1 MREVGMV
8 VLDRQDRQDRQDSDA
23 GSAADGGFRHVELR
37 DVELQAEIELVADLV
52 LAASGSEA
60 PLTAADIDRVLG
72 VVPAAPSAAPS
83 TAPSAS

>member
-8 VLDRQDRQDRQDSDA
+8 VLDRQDS
-23 GSAADGGFRHVELR
+23 GNGGVADDGLR

-52 LAASGSEA
+52 LAASGSET

-72 VVPAAPSAAPS
+72 VVPPGSADAVPAVPGQPAATP
-83 TAPSAS
+83 AS